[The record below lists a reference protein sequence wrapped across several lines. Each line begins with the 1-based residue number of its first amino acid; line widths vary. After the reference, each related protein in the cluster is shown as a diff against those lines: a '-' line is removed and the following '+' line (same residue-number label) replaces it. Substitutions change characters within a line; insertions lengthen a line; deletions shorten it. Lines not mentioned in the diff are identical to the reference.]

1 MEESL
6 ELLGILGRQP
16 EIRTLIFRN
25 KLISELNSKILK
37 SKIVGYT
44 DWEQRKDIE

>member
-1 MEESL
+1 MKENVEDMRESL

-25 KLISELNSKILK
+25 KLITELNGRILK
-37 SKIVGYT
+37 SKYSVI
-44 DWEQRKDIE
+44 